1 MTKSRRKRL
10 LSLITMP
17 LNWERILSQ
26 LSREDVI
33 VGRFYGLKRMASALM
48 SQNERRCP

>member
-1 MTKSRRKRL
+1 MTKSRRLRL

-17 LNWERILSQ
+17 LNWERIF
-26 LSREDVI
+26 SREDVI
-33 VGRFYGLKRMASALM
+33 VGGFYGLKRMASALM